1 MALRIRYNLLI
12 LCLLVTGCSPVG
24 NIVFINGHIITLD
37 EQDRIAEAVAVEDG
51 IIVAVGSNADV
62 KPFIDK
68 DFKVLDL
75 QGKTMTPGFIDAH
88 GHFPGSGLKEIE
100 VDLNSPPI
108 GQITTIEQL
117 KFALGEKLETTK
129 SDGWVS
135 GFGYDDTL
143 LQEHRHPTRLDLDEV
158 STETPIF
165 IRHISGHLAVVN
177 SAALAIANINA
188 TTPDP
193 VGGIIGR
200 DPISGEPNGI
210 LEETAMEL
218 ILAVFP
224 QPSIFD
230 SLKMT
235 LSATDEYASKG
246 VTTAQN
252 GLAEKAYFNPL
263 RLASLAGLLKQRIV
277 MWPSLALG
285 KEILAGT
292 YKPSSNNRFKVGAI
306 KMVADGSIQG
316 YTGYL
321 REPYFTAYEGDASY
335 RGYPRT
341 PLQQLKNDVLA
352 FHKAGYQIAI
362 HGNGDAA
369 IDDIIEAIAAAQ
381 AEFPRN
387 DARHIIVHAQMVQDD
402 QLDQMQ
408 QLGITPSYFS
418 LHTYYW
424 GDRHREIFMG
434 PERASRMSPSR
445 STLDRGIPFTLHAD
459 TPVVPMDPMLLMWS
473 AVNRTSYLGTSIGEY
488 EKISALDALKA
499 VTVNAA
505 WQIFEEEHRG
515 SIATGKVADLVVLS
529 EDPLTHP
536 ESLNTI
542 SVLNTFLNGAEV
554 YNASN

>member
-1 MALRIRYNLLI
+1 MPPIIRNSLLI
-12 LCLLVTGCSPVG
+12 LCFVVTGCSPAG

-37 EQDRIAEAVAVEDG
+37 HQDRIVEAVAVEDG
-51 IIVAVGSNADV
+51 VIVAVGSNADV
-62 KPFIDK
+62 RPFIDQN
-68 DFKVLDL
+68 FKVLDL
-75 QGKTMTPGFIDAH
+75 QGKTMAPGFIDAH

-108 GQITTIEQL
+108 GQITTIQQL
-117 KFALGEKLETTK
+117 KLALKEKLEATK

-143 LQEHRHPTRLDLDEV
+143 LQEQRHPTRLDLDEV
-158 STETPIF
+158 TSDYPIF

-177 SAALAIANINA
+177 SAALALANITA
-188 TTPDP
+188 ATPDP
-193 VGGIIGR
+193 VGGMIGR
-200 DPISGEPNGI
+200 DPVSGEPNGI
-210 LEETAMEL
+210 LEETAMDL

-224 QPSIFD
+224 TPSVID

-235 LSATDEYASKG
+235 LSATKEYASKG

-285 KEILAGT
+285 KEILAGS

-316 YTGYL
+316 FTGYL
-321 REPYFTAYEGDASY
+321 REPYFTACEGDEFY

-341 PLQQLKNDVLA
+341 PLQQLKSDVLA

-381 AEFPRN
+381 AEFPRD

-408 QLGITPSYFS
+408 KLGITPSYFS

-424 GDRHREIFMG
+424 GDRHRNIFMG

-473 AVNRTSYLGTSIGEY
+473 AVNRESYLGTPIGDY
-488 EKISALDALKA
+488 EKIDALNALKA
-499 VTVNAA
+499 ITINAA
-505 WQIFEEEHRG
+505 WQIFEEQHRG
-515 SIATGKVADLVVLS
+515 SIEIGKVADLVVLS
-529 EDPLTHP
+529 DDPLAHP

-542 SVLNTFLNGAEV
+542 KVLNTYLNGAEV
-554 YNASN
+554 YHLKN